1 MMFGIEFDDF
11 LPDKA
16 VIFDVGGPG
25 CYQFIVNNIKDEQKA
40 PTFQFH
46 KKEKLGNQNIL

>member
-16 VIFDVGGPG
+16 VIFYVWRPG
-25 CYQFIVNNIKDEQKA
+25 FYQFIVNNIKDELKA
-40 PTFQFH
+40 PT
-46 KKEKLGNQNIL
+46 L